1 VRFVLEKLKPVRK
14 AAVAALGLAAQV
26 AALGLLPEAWKPWAA
41 VIVAA
46 ATAAGV
52 YQVPNRAPTKT
63 P

>member
-1 VRFVLEKLKPVRK
+1 MLKRLAPVRK

-26 AALGLLPEAWKPWAA
+26 AALGLLPEAWKPWGV

-52 YQVPNRAPTKT
+52 YQVPNQQVKQP
-63 P
+63 